1 MNRFARPRKV
11 VFVALAVLAMVL
23 AIDGASQAR
32 GMGGHVLGG
41 GHPEGHGGFEGHH
54 DFDGHYGFEGHHFD
68 RDGDGRSG
76 FGIGP
81 VVPYY
86 GYYPPAYG
94 YQSPTYWYYCSSYGA
109 YYPNVTSCPE
119 TWMPVPAS

>member
-1 MNRFARPRKV
+1 MKRFVRPRKL

-23 AIDGASQAR
+23 AIHGPSQAR
-32 GMGGHVLGG
+32 GMGGHGVGG

-54 DFDGHYGFEGHHFD
+54 DFDGHHFD

-86 GYYPPAYG
+86 GYYPPANG
-94 YQSPTYWYYCSSYGA
+94 YERPTYWYCSSYGA

-119 TWMPVPAS
+119 TWVPVPAS

>member
-1 MNRFARPRKV
+1 MKRFVRPREL
-11 VFVALAVLAMVL
+11 VFVALVVLAMVL
-23 AIDGASQAR
+23 AIGGPSQAR
-32 GMGGHVLGG
+32 AMGGHGVGG
-41 GHPEGHGGFEGHH
+41 GHSEGHGGFEGHH
-54 DFDGHYGFEGHHFD
+54 DFDGHHGFEGRHFD
-68 RDGDGRSG
+68 HDGDGRG

-94 YQSPTYWYYCSSYGA
+94 YGSPTYWYYCSSYGA

-119 TWMPVPAS
+119 SWVPVPAS